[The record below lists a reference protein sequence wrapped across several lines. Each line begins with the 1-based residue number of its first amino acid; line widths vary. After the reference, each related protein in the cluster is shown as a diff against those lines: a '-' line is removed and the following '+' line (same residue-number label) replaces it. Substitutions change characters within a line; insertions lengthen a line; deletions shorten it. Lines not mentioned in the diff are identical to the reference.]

1 MADVAVHGSPA
12 QIRTAITA
20 TRSLFAALG
29 IVGGTWG
36 VHISTLKNHYGLSES
51 ALSMVLVAT
60 AIGAVASLTVAG
72 RTIGRLGPRN
82 TAAWCSVALAA
93 TLVLALHWPNLACV
107 LAAMVVFGAAQ
118 SVYDV
123 AINTEGS
130 ALEVASGR
138 PIMGSLHGSFS
149 VGAMVGAGLASWLL
163 HSDVSPAWQL
173 TGAGVVVAVWIGL
186 ASRWMLPTE
195 RTHAGG
201 APKVHFA
208 WPRGALLIMG
218 LLIFLGMSSEGV
230 MYDWSVLYLRQE
242 VNMSHALA
250 AAGYAAFAG
259 SMAVMRFA
267 ADVLRAR
274 YSDRRLLR
282 ASGGLAAV
290 AMAVVLLSG
299 NPWVSL
305 VGYAFIGAGLAMVV
319 PILYSAAG
327 RVPGTTPAAAIAAVS
342 SIGYSGFLIGPP
354 IIGGIAQHVSLTWA
368 MGIVVLAAGVLAL
381 SAHHVPE
388 KRG

>member
-1 MADVAVHGSPA
+1 VSDVAVHGSPA
-12 QIRTAITA
+12 QVRAAIAA

-29 IVGGTWG
+29 VVGGTWG
-36 VHISTLKNHYGLSES
+36 VHISTLKNHYGLSEA

-60 AIGAVASLTVAG
+60 AIGALASLSVAG
-72 RTIGRLGPRN
+72 RAIGRYGPRN
-82 TAAWCSVALAA
+82 TAALCSVGLAG
-93 TLVLALHWPNLACV
+93 TLLLALHWPGLGWL

-149 VGAMVGAGLASWLL
+149 VGAMAGAGLASAML
-163 HSDVSPAWQL
+163 HAGLSSAWQL
-173 TGAGVVVAVWIGL
+173 AGAGALVAVWIGM

-195 RTHAGG
+195 RTHDGG
-201 APKVHFA
+201 PAKVHFA

-242 VNMSHALA
+242 VHMSHALA

-267 ADVLRAR
+267 ADALRAR
-274 YSDRRLLR
+274 YSERRLLR
-282 ASGGLAAV
+282 ASGGVAAL

-319 PILYSAAG
+319 PILYGAAG

-342 SIGYSGFLIGPP
+342 SIGYAGFLVGPP
-354 IIGGIAQHVSLTWA
+354 IIGGIAQQVSLTWA
-368 MGIVVLAAGVLAL
+368 MGIVVLAAGVLAF

-388 KRG
+388 KRS